1 MLTRRGLA
9 RIDATGAQV
18 IDVSVDGGYRP
29 DVIHARSGLPLRVI
43 FHRRDA
49 SECAEKVVFSDP
61 RLERHLALAGTTI
74 VDLPARPA
82 GEVRFTC
89 GMGRY
94 VGRIELT
101 DAPRSL
107 ITRLRQ
113 RAGQLE
119 TPLGTA
125 LVPWICS
132 LPLIALLAVFALD
145 AMATLTAAAAALV
158 VWIAGCLWAFSRTAR
173 RNGAAPSA
181 DNWRLKRS

>member
-1 MLTRRGLA
+1 M
-9 RIDATGAQV
+9 DATGAQV

-49 SECAEKVVFSDP
+49 SECAEKVVFSGP
-61 RLERHLALAGTTI
+61 RLERHLALAATTI

-94 VGRIELT
+94 VGRIELS

-107 ITRLRQ
+107 MTRLRK

-119 TPLGTA
+119 TPLGA
-125 LVPWICS
+125 AFVLWICS
-132 LPLIALLAVFALD
+132 LPLIALLAVIALD
-145 AMATLTAAAAALV
+145 AIATLTAAAGALATCIV
-158 VWIAGCLWAFSRTAR
+158 GCVWAFSRTAR
-173 RNGAAPSA
+173 RSGPHRVLATVEG
-181 DNWRLKRS
+181 RSRRRRG